1 MEIILKE
8 ILVGKTPTRIFFI
21 FIRIK
26 KKVPNRVVVTGLR
39 VLVVVNGFVGTVFIQ
54 KGFPLTL

>member
-1 MEIILKE
+1 MSLIMEIILKE
-8 ILVGKTPTRIFFI
+8 ILVGDSP
-21 FIRIK
+21 K